1 MTRAWTRLSETFGFF
16 RGNILVLTISG
27 SLGMFSRS
35 MVFPYV
41 PLYILALGGS
51 SEKVGLVYA
60 LGPLGGLLMF
70 PIAGYLADRVNRAKL
85 IAVAGYFSAAML
97 LINVVAP
104 TWEWVAAAR
113 LLQGLAVFHFPAS
126 SAIVADSLPPQHRGR
141 GMATMMGLSGS
152 LALFA
157 PYVAG
162 TTLDAWGV
170 ESGMRILY
178 LAMAVAY
185 AAGAT
190 INLIFLRPVRPAPAD
205 RMRMADLAQTFRTVY
220 GDILPTLR
228 GFSRSLKGMAA
239 VIILCF
245 VCNGISGPF
254 WVIYAKTHTGLT
266 SSQWGLILLI
276 EALLRNLVT
285 IPAGFLIDRFGRR
298 RFVVSGLL
306 AACGFPLFLL
316 ADSFTQVLLVRGAV
330 GVIAAFFGP
339 ALGALLADTVPS
351 AVRGRVMAAI
361 GRGSVM
367 VGGAGGGIGGPSVGF
382 LITGPLML
390 ASLCGGKLYAWHPSI
405 PFLFALAAT
414 AAALLIAVRFVRQP
428 THAEV

>member
-1 MTRAWTRLSETFGFF
+1 MIRPWTRLSQTFGFV

-41 PLYILALGGS
+41 PLYILALGGNP
-51 SEKVGLVYA
+51 EKVGLVYA

-85 IAVAGYFSAAML
+85 IALAGYFSAAML

-113 LLQGLAVFHFPAS
+113 LMQGLAVFHFPAS
-126 SAIVADSLPPQHRGR
+126 SAIVADSLPPEHRGR

-157 PYVAG
+157 PYLAG

-178 LAMAVAY
+178 LSMAVAY
-185 AAGAT
+185 AVGAT
-190 INLIFLRPVRPAPAD
+190 INLIFLRPVRPAPIERA
-205 RMRMADLAQTFRTVY
+205 RIADLAQTFREVY
-220 GDILPTLR
+220 GDILPMLR
-228 GFSRSLKGMAA
+228 GFSPALKGLAA

-245 VCNGISGPF
+245 VCNGIAGPF
-254 WVIYAKTHTGLT
+254 WVIYAKTHIGLT
-266 SSQWGLILLI
+266 SSQWGLILLL
-276 EALLRNLVT
+276 EAMLRSLVT
-285 IPAGFLIDRFGRR
+285 IPAGFLIDNFGRR
-298 RFVVSGLL
+298 RFVVAGLS
-306 AACGFPLFLL
+306 AACGLPLFLW
-316 ADSFTQVLLVRGAV
+316 ADSFTQVLLLRCAV
-330 GVIAAFFGP
+330 GVISAFFSP
-339 ALGALLADTVPS
+339 AMGALMADTVPS
-351 AVRGRVMAAI
+351 AIRGRVMAAI

-367 VGGAGGGIGGPSVGF
+367 IGGASGGIGGPGVGF

-390 ASLCGGKLYAWHPSI
+390 ASLCGGKLYAWHPAI
-405 PFLFALAAT
+405 PFLVALGAT
-414 AAALLIAVRFVRQP
+414 TAALLLAVRFVRQP
-428 THAEV
+428 THAEA